1 MGLLLADNHSK
12 RGKDAVFDSLVAI
25 LKVER
30 LQLSLRG
37 IVPLNMVMRARLSIT
52 LCLLMAGA
60 MTPIQTHAEVAE
72 KGLVCA
78 DKGELLSSWTTT
90 DQPLSSVVA
99 HWFDDKRVSTVIWQR
114 INDNIKM
121 QATRRGTPYETDML
135 SITWKLKTDDSERI
149 ISIDRKTG
157 ERSVMQDGQ
166 ALITV
171 NCEIFNKE
179 KAFQEKLTEITKN
192 LQSNYDLKIANHKL

>member
-1 MGLLLADNHSK
+1 LGLLLADNHSK
-12 RGKDAVFDSLVAI
+12 REKDAVFDSLMAI

-30 LQLSLRG
+30 LQLSLRET
-37 IVPLNMVMRARLSIT
+37 VPLNMIMRACLSVT

-60 MTPIQTHAEVAE
+60 MAPIQTHAALAG

-78 DKGELLSSWTTT
+78 DKGELLSGWTTA

-99 HWFDDKRVSTVIWQR
+99 HWFDDKRVSTIIWQR
-114 INDNIKM
+114 TNDNIQMK
-121 QATRRGTPYETDML
+121 ATRRGIPYETDML
-135 SITWKLKTDDSERI
+135 SITWTLRTKDSKRI

-157 ERSVMQDGQ
+157 QRSVMQDGR

-171 NCEIFNKE
+171 NCEIFNTE
-179 KAFQEKLTEITKN
+179 KTFQEKLTDITKN

>member
-30 LQLSLRG
+30 LQLSLRE
-37 IVPLNMVMRARLSIT
+37 IVPLDMVMRARLSIT

-60 MTPIQTHAEVAE
+60 MTPIQTHATVPE

-78 DKGELLSSWTTT
+78 DKSELLSSWTIT

-135 SITWKLKTDDSERI
+135 SITWKLKTDGSERI
-149 ISIDRKTG
+149 ISIDRMTG

-166 ALITV
+166 TLITV

>member
-1 MGLLLADNHSK
+1 M
-12 RGKDAVFDSLVAI
+12 VFESLVAI

-30 LQLSLRG
+30 LRLSLRE
-37 IVPLNMVMRARLSIT
+37 IVPLNKVMKARLSIT
-52 LCLLMAGA
+52 LCLLLAGA
-60 MTPIQTHAEVAE
+60 MAPIQTHAGVAE

-78 DKGELLSSWTTT
+78 DKGELLSNWTTT

-114 INDNIKM
+114 TNDNIKT
-121 QATRRGTPYETDML
+121 QATRRGIPYETDIL

-157 ERSVMQDGQ
+157 QRSVMQDGQ

-171 NCEIFNKE
+171 NCEIFNTE
-179 KAFQEKLTEITKN
+179 KAFQEKLIDITKN
-192 LQSNYDLKIANHKL
+192 LQSNYDLTIAKHKL